1 MNITILSAIWPAAVE
16 ALQARHACRVA
27 ISTAPGEL
35 PGVLREAEVVVLR
48 SGVRLD
54 RATLESA
61 PQLRLI
67 VRAGMGLDSIDR
79 DCAMERGVRV
89 VCVPLSAESVAEHTL
104 GLMLAL
110 GHQIA
115 RHDAALR
122 AGRWE
127 KHTGH
132 GRDLF
137 GCHLGLLGFGR
148 IGQRTAELGRAFGMS
163 VSACDRSPDKPAK
176 QAAAARLG
184 VLFVSLAELFAGA
197 DVLAIQTPLD
207 DTTRGLVDAERLA
220 TMKCDAML
228 INVGRGGVVDED
240 ALYMALRDG
249 QLWGA
254 ALDVFARE
262 PPGQHAIL
270 TLPNF
275 IGTPHVGAQTRNA
288 QQQVG
293 EAVVRLVDA
302 FSAGADWTAHGMVVV

>member
-27 ISTAPGEL
+27 LSTAPGDL
-35 PGVLREAEVVVLR
+35 PGVLRKAEVVVLR

-54 RATLESA
+54 RAALQAA

-67 VRAGMGLDSIDR
+67 VRAGMGLDSIDC
-79 DCAMERGVRV
+79 DYAGSRGIRV

-110 GHQIA
+110 AHQIA

-127 KHTGH
+127 KHAGH

-176 QAAAARLG
+176 QEAAARLG
-184 VLFVSLAELFAGA
+184 IRFVSLAELFAGA

-207 DTTRGLVDAERLA
+207 DTTRGLVDAHRLA
-220 TMKCDAML
+220 TMRPDAML
-228 INVGRGGVVDED
+228 VNVGRGGVVDED
-240 ALYMALRDG
+240 ALYLALRDG
-249 QLWGA
+249 RLAGA

-262 PPGQHAIL
+262 PPGEHGLL

-275 IGTPHVGAQTRNA
+275 VGTPHVGAQTRDA

-293 EAVVRLVDA
+293 DAVVRIIDA
-302 FSAGADWTAHGMVVV
+302 FGAGADWTAHGVVVV